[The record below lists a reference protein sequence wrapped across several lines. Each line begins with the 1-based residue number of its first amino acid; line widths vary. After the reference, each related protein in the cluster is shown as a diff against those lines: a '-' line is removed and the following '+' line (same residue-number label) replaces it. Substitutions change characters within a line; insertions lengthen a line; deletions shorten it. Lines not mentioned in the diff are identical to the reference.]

1 MGSGKMCRAETAL
14 DDNKKAPPEGM
25 GGAVGLWPGPL
36 TLEGTGHHER
46 RRCYQYPAPQLGSQ
60 TLNGKCCHAES
71 RAMNGK
77 KRGSNR
83 SWSLMIGPKPNR
95 KFWPCAREEDKRLT
109 GLTKTEGGGFGF
121 NPGVGN
127 AGPREEVTER
137 RRSDK
142 ANIGFDRLVSNA

>member
-1 MGSGKMCRAETAL
+1 
-14 DDNKKAPPEGM
+14 
-25 GGAVGLWPGPL
+25 
-36 TLEGTGHHER
+36 
-46 RRCYQYPAPQLGSQ
+46 
-60 TLNGKCCHAES
+60 
-71 RAMNGK
+71 MNK

-95 KFWPCAREEDKRLT
+95 KFWSGAREEDKRLT
-109 GLTKTEGGGFGF
+109 GWTKTEGGGFGF

-127 AGPREEVTER
+127 AGPREEDTER